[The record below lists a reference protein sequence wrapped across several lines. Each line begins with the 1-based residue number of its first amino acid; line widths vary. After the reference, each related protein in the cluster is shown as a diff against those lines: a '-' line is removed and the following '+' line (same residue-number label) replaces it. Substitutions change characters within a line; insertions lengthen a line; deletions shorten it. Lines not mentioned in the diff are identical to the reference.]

1 MERAV
6 CGPEV
11 GSQIDERRGCLRVSS
26 LFFTTSPMTRR
37 AFSLTNDKRIHL
49 GTLPVSVRRNTYGR
63 QLGSFMAEE
72 DVGECR
78 AFPCVFIRAPLIE
91 KVGEGVEVL
100 SRHEGEITA
109 VRWKNQLA
117 MTFHPELTEDRRL
130 HEMFLSIIEERGI
143 YVF

>member
-1 MERAV
+1 MPWSV
-6 CGPEV
+6 L
-11 GSQIDERRGCLRVSS
+11 S
-26 LFFTTSPMTRR
+26 FFTTSPMTRR
-37 AFSLTNDKRIHL
+37 ASSLTNDKRILL
-49 GTLPVSVRRNTYGR
+49 GALPVSVRRNAYGR

-91 KVGEGVEVL
+91 KVGEEVEVL

-143 YVF
+143 

>member
-1 MERAV
+1 
-6 CGPEV
+6 
-11 GSQIDERRGCLRVSS
+11 
-26 LFFTTSPMTRR
+26 MTRR
-37 AFSLTNDKRIHL
+37 ASSLTNDKRILL
-49 GTLPVSVRRNTYGR
+49 GALPVSVRRNAYGR

-143 YVF
+143 

>member
-1 MERAV
+1 MPQSV
-6 CGPEV
+6 
-11 GSQIDERRGCLRVSS
+11 LS

-37 AFSLTNDKRIHL
+37 ASSLANDKRIRL
-49 GTLPVSVRRNTYGR
+49 GTLPVSVRRNAYGR

-143 YVF
+143 

>member
-1 MERAV
+1 
-6 CGPEV
+6 
-11 GSQIDERRGCLRVSS
+11 
-26 LFFTTSPMTRR
+26 MTRR
-37 AFSLTNDKRIHL
+37 ASSLTNDKRIHL
-49 GTLPVSVRRNTYGR
+49 GTLPVSVRRNAYGR

-91 KVGEGVEVL
+91 KVDEGVEVL

-143 YVF
+143 

>member
-1 MERAV
+1 MPWSV
-6 CGPEV
+6 L
-11 GSQIDERRGCLRVSS
+11 S
-26 LFFTTSPMTRR
+26 FFITSPMTRR
-37 AFSLTNDKRIHL
+37 ASSLSNDKRIYL
-49 GTLPVSVRRNTYGR
+49 GTLPVSVRRNAYGR
-63 QLGSFMAEE
+63 QRGSFMAEE
-72 DVGECR
+72 DVEECR

-109 VRWKNQLA
+109 VRWENQLA

>member
-1 MERAV
+1 
-6 CGPEV
+6 
-11 GSQIDERRGCLRVSS
+11 
-26 LFFTTSPMTRR
+26 MTRR
-37 AFSLTNDKRIHL
+37 ASSLTNDKRIHL
-49 GTLPVSVRRNTYGR
+49 GTLPVSVRRNAYGR

-72 DVGECR
+72 DVGERR

-109 VRWKNQLA
+109 VRWENQLA

>member
-1 MERAV
+1 ME
-6 CGPEV
+6 CPL
-11 GSQIDERRGCLRVSS
+11 S
-26 LFFTTSPMTRR
+26 FFTTSLMTRR

-49 GTLPVSVRRNTYGR
+49 GTLPVSVRRNAYGR

-100 SRHEGEITA
+100 SRHEGEMTA
-109 VRWKNQLA
+109 VRWENQLA

-130 HEMFLSIIEERGI
+130 HEMFLSIIEEWGI
-143 YVF
+143 

>member
-1 MERAV
+1 
-6 CGPEV
+6 
-11 GSQIDERRGCLRVSS
+11 
-26 LFFTTSPMTRR
+26 MTRR
-37 AFSLTNDKRIHL
+37 ASSLTNDKRIHL
-49 GTLPVSVRRNTYGR
+49 GTLPVSVRRNAYGR

-91 KVGEGVEVL
+91 NVSEGVEVL

-130 HEMFLSIIEERGI
+130 NEMFLSIIEERGI

>member
-1 MERAV
+1 
-6 CGPEV
+6 
-11 GSQIDERRGCLRVSS
+11 
-26 LFFTTSPMTRR
+26 
-37 AFSLTNDKRIHL
+37 
-49 GTLPVSVRRNTYGR
+49 
-63 QLGSFMAEE
+63 MAEE

-78 AFPCVFIRAPLIE
+78 AFPFVFIRAPLIE

-100 SRHEGEITA
+100 SRHEVEITA

-143 YVF
+143 